1 MHTHTIFLAVF
12 AFVLS
17 AVLPL
22 RAAVES
28 VALPVAE
35 TNQPRTRSASIAGH
49 GTHLYFTRYW
59 ANVLPGTNCAFY
71 RVPYGM
77 TGSADWATL
86 APAPKFVQEPPGWFS
101 ADIMQT
107 WASNGM
113 SAGEIA
119 GQPFLFM
126 FGSVAKG
133 GVGEDIGRDLLG
145 YNINAD
151 VWEVV
156 TNRYDT
162 GGTDAAC
169 TFVDANS
176 IYGFWTGWTPMQRWV
191 WDKNSLGIVQQATVG
206 AAALHPVAGTRVGNL
221 GVFVVFQSG
230 APSAKLIAH
239 TAGTLDTQLIST
251 NLLLNVGMGCAIE
264 HVPAAMT
271 ASGSD
276 ELWILRGG
284 AGDNSGDGQAN
295 NTPSSDVLVLTFT
308 NTPTAIAITTQ
319 RIEPLPFA
327 TGAEGSDMARVSNR
341 VYFLR
346 YNGATNPE
354 LYSVPANYQVQDPP
368 DTPWPLCGNNKQRQ
382 GWYTNGLPL
391 LSAMIVW
398 SNITQTTAPGGIW
411 YSQIRVGSGVT
422 DGQRFY
428 IAVNPA
434 LVNNNATLLALDLV
448 MGTSIWNGVLG
459 GANNYANGTPAVSP
473 NSVYIGESTSD
484 GGGSKRQVYRVDKT
498 TGQIVWSN
506 RLDWMVTGG
515 MLLHNGRLYFES
527 DWEVG
532 LWCLDADSGM
542 TLWTNRYGAGEWASN
557 GPTLSPDGTTI
568 YAHGDDG
575 KFVAIDATSG
585 NTLWSQQFAES
596 NGNLDPIVDAAG
608 NIYCG
613 FQGVVSDAEPDILVK
628 FAPDGSNL
636 WRMSFDTN
644 VWGHGGYA
652 LSPDGAR
659 IYCSVDLPPST
670 GLVAVDTASGAVL
683 WSSACGGTGGGCV
696 VGAPGDVIIGVF
708 DIGGGVAAARAVRDE
723 GSSAT
728 ILWTIPLSPTIPGGD
743 GRRSSWSWP
752 TLLENG
758 DVIVE
763 SSYGVI
769 ARITVPEPTFII
781 GVSLMG
787 LCGLRRRR

>member
-1 MHTHTIFLAVF
+1 
-12 AFVLS
+12 
-17 AVLPL
+17 
-22 RAAVES
+22 
-28 VALPVAE
+28 
-35 TNQPRTRSASIAGH
+35 
-49 GTHLYFTRYW
+49 
-59 ANVLPGTNCAFY
+59 
-71 RVPYGM
+71 
-77 TGSADWATL
+77 
-86 APAPKFVQEPPGWFS
+86 
-101 ADIMQT
+101 
-107 WASNGM
+107 
-113 SAGEIA
+113 
-119 GQPFLFM
+119 
-126 FGSVAKG
+126 
-133 GVGEDIGRDLLG
+133 
-145 YNINAD
+145 
-151 VWEVV
+151 
-156 TNRYDT
+156 
-162 GGTDAAC
+162 
-169 TFVDANS
+169 
-176 IYGFWTGWTPMQRWV
+176 
-191 WDKNSLGIVQQATVG
+191 
-206 AAALHPVAGTRVGNL
+206 
-221 GVFVVFQSG
+221 
-230 APSAKLIAH
+230 
-239 TAGTLDTQLIST
+239 
-251 NLLLNVGMGCAIE
+251 
-264 HVPAAMT
+264 
-271 ASGSD
+271 
-276 ELWILRGG
+276 
-284 AGDNSGDGQAN
+284 
-295 NTPSSDVLVLTFT
+295 
-308 NTPTAIAITTQ
+308 
-319 RIEPLPFA
+319 
-327 TGAEGSDMARVSNR
+327 
-341 VYFLR
+341 
-346 YNGATNPE
+346 
-354 LYSVPANYQVQDPP
+354 
-368 DTPWPLCGNNKQRQ
+368 
-382 GWYTNGLPL
+382 
-391 LSAMIVW
+391 
-398 SNITQTTAPGGIW
+398 
-411 YSQIRVGSGVT
+411 
-422 DGQRFY
+422 
-428 IAVNPA
+428 
-434 LVNNNATLLALDLV
+434 
-448 MGTSIWNGVLG
+448 
-459 GANNYANGTPAVSP
+459 
-473 NSVYIGESTSD
+473 
-484 GGGSKRQVYRVDKT
+484 
-498 TGQIVWSN
+498 
-506 RLDWMVTGG
+506 

-542 TLWTNRYGAGEWASN
+542 TLWTNRYGAGEWAGN

-585 NTLWSQQFAES
+585 STLWSQQFADG

-636 WRMSFDTN
+636 WRMSFGTN
-644 VWGHGGYA
+644 VWSHGGYA